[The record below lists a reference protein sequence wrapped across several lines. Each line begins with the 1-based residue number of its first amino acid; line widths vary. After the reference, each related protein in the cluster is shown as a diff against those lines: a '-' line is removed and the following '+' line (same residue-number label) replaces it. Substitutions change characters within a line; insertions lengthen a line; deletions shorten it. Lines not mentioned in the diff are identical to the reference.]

1 MQNPYTLH
9 IHIQIY
15 FIIHFA
21 GNNQIFRKFSAVF
34 SQTGTE
40 SRNVTQTEQ
49 QKYASVLHKLKL
61 KNVLTQVLEYLISS
75 ISGQYLESV
84 GCVLLIFSVFLLQLL
99 NTTCCLYCWH
109 MWLRVSKKPK
119 ETRFLLAPEPEM
131 RGPWEIQVPVVHFS
145 SSDQVILWRH
155 LLPYFLADSQQ
166 VSFGRSVGI
175 LQVGQRCVLFC
186 FHLDRCKEQS
196 KREEREIGVSAR
208 RITQYNWLPLV
219 WVLQYS
225 EKWCCA
231 SSTRWQKMNWQVKN
245 NMNLYLILIW

>member
-1 MQNPYTLH
+1 MVAGSFNCCVQISSCEHVHSQKLHFFFSMEYILIFMRTKNSSLWLWFFKQVLQVFFSWTPHSMFCFTTKTKWKIWIVRALQNPYTLH

-34 SQTGTE
+34 SQTGIE
-40 SRNVTQTEQ
+40 SRNVTQAEQ

-99 NTTCCLYCWH
+99 NTTCCLYCWQ

-155 LLPYFLADSQQ
+155 LLPYFLCW
-166 VSFGRSVGI
+166 
-175 LQVGQRCVLFC
+175 L
-186 FHLDRCKEQS
+186 
-196 KREEREIGVSAR
+196 SAG
-208 RITQYNWLPLV
+208 
-219 WVLQYS
+219 
-225 EKWCCA
+225 
-231 SSTRWQKMNWQVKN
+231 
-245 NMNLYLILIW
+245 